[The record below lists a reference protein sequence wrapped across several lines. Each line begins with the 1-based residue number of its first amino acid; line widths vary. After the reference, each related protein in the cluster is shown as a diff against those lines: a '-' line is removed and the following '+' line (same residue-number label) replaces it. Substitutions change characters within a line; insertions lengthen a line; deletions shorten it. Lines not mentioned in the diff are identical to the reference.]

1 MADIDEDI
9 GPIDEEYEEDENQEE
24 PPDEEDEEPED
35 ANTEIIETDDESSQI
50 VGENSESEDDKIKEI
65 YESTEEK
72 GSYTDDNT
80 TTSDEEDSSDDE
92 ELDEKFN
99 IDDKKEYIKTY
110 HTQELKDS
118 YNDINVLSIVE
129 RDLDNN
135 IIDDN
140 HKTIPILTKYEKTR
154 ILGTRIS
161 QLNDGAKP
169 YINIENTVIIDNNI
183 IAEKELLEKK
193 IPIIIMR
200 PLPNGKKEY
209 WRLSDL
215 EIITY

>member
-35 ANTEIIETDDESSQI
+35 GNTEIIETDDESSQI

>member
-1 MADIDEDI
+1 MADIDDDI
-9 GPIDEEYEEDENQEE
+9 GPIDEEYEEDQEE
-24 PPDEEDEEPED
+24 QGEEDPED
-35 ANTEIIETDDESSQI
+35 ANAGIIDTDDEASQI
-50 VGENSESEDDKIKEI
+50 VEENSESEDEKIKEI

-72 GSYTDDNT
+72 DEYTDDNS
-80 TTSDEEDSSDDE
+80 TTSDEGGSSDDE
-92 ELDEKFN
+92 ELEEKFN
-99 IDDKKEYIKTY
+99 IDDKKKYIKTY

-129 RDLDNN
+129 RDIDNN

-140 HKTIPILTKYEKTR
+140 HKTVPILTKYEKTR
-154 ILGTRIS
+154 ILGTRLS